1 MCKIIRMKN
10 HQKSVRIWVVVV
22 AERIVVVAVV
32 DCMRV
37 VVVVVDRI
45 GMVVAERMR
54 MVVVV
59 VGRLNNPSLV
69 AWDWHES

>member
-10 HQKSVRIWVVVV
+10 HQKLVRIWVVVV

-37 VVVVVDRI
+37 VVVVDRI

-54 MVVVV
+54 LVVVV
-59 VGRLNNPSLV
+59 AGRLNNPSLV
-69 AWDWHES
+69 AGDWHES

>member
-1 MCKIIRMKN
+1 MKN
-10 HQKSVRIWVVVV
+10 YQKSVRIRVVVV

-45 GMVVAERMR
+45 GMVVA
-54 MVVVV
+54 
-59 VGRLNNPSLV
+59 
-69 AWDWHES
+69 

>member
-1 MCKIIRMKN
+1 MKN
-10 HQKSVRIWVVVV
+10 YQKSVRIRVVVV

-54 MVVVV
+54 LVVVV

>member
-1 MCKIIRMKN
+1 M
-10 HQKSVRIWVVVV
+10 V

-37 VVVVVDRI
+37 VVVVVDHI

-54 MVVVV
+54 LVVVV
-59 VGRLNNPSLV
+59 FGRLNNPSLV